1 MLTCTARGK
10 VMTVTR
16 STQLRMAAAR
26 ARAQGRWCTGARSRQ
41 TSHRGPATRLLASP
55 STAMVTWTNQR

>member
-1 MLTCTARGK
+1 
-10 VMTVTR
+10 MTVTR
-16 STQLRMAAAR
+16 SRLLRMAAAR